1 MASFLITTPCDD
13 GHKLCFWDS
22 VRAFE
27 RQYYSGKLPTNHVF
41 EFRATGGDSL
51 VPRARNNIAHGFYQN
66 TDFDYLFPID
76 SDLDFRIADILRLA
90 DLAAGNQLDF
100 LCGLY
105 AIKQDELRWCIN
117 TLPGELPDPQ
127 SGLQRIAMAPG
138 GIHIL
143 SRTAVA
149 KAISAADTWPHWKI
163 RYTDDHTKEER
174 WNLYFN
180 GVVIDPVEFPDKPLG
195 RYLSEDW
202 GISYLMRGVG
212 IPIWCDTRTVMLH
225 RGECFYPKQARRLT
239 AEETAAGEITQAD
252 GNKTPITPAEK
263 V

>member
-27 RQYYSGKLPTNHVF
+27 RAYYSGRLNTPHTF
-41 EFRATGGDSL
+41 EFRATPGDSL
-51 VPRARNNIAHGFYQN
+51 VPRARNNHVKLFYSG

-76 SDLDFRIADILRLA
+76 SDLDFHIEDILRMA
-90 DLAAGNQLDF
+90 DLAVTHDLDF

-117 TLPGELPDPQ
+117 PLPDCPPDPVT
-127 SGLQRIAMAPG
+127 GLQQIAMAPG
-138 GIHIL
+138 GVHLI
-143 SRTAVA
+143 SRRCIAA
-149 KAISAADTWPHWKI
+149 MIAADGTWPHWPIK
-163 RYTDDHTKEER
+163 YTDDAALDER
-174 WNLYFN
+174 WNLYYA
-180 GVVIDPVEFPDKPLG
+180 GVVRDPAFVDRPHG

-202 GISYLMRGVG
+202 GISYLARSLGFK
-212 IPIWCDTRTVMLH
+212 IWCDSKTVMLH

-239 AEETAAGEITQAD
+239 QAETAAGEIHQPDGTTTLITQ
-252 GNKTPITPAEK
+252 PEP